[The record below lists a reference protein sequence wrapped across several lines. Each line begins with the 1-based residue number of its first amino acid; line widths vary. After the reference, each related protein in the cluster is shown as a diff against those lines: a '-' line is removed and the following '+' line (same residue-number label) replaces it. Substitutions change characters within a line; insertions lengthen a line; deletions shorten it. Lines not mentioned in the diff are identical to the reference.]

1 MMSPG
6 HTEHVQSEGRGQGDP
21 MYEDIL
27 PRAKDVGTAIE
38 LEENV
43 AYSTATKI

>member
-1 MMSPG
+1 M
-6 HTEHVQSEGRGQGDP
+6 QSEGHGQGDP

-27 PRAKDVGTAIE
+27 PHAKDEETSAIE

-43 AYSTATKI
+43 AYSTANKI